1 MNISINWIREFVDLP
16 EEIGSELGKRFT
28 LSTCEVEDIAVINE
42 HLQRVVIAEIVKID
56 DHPNSDKLHLVT
68 VNKGKESQQVVCG
81 APNVRVGMKV
91 PFAPLGT
98 TLPGGLTLTPKEIR
112 GVVSEGM
119 LCSEAELEIGSDDS
133 GLKEFPADAPV
144 GVSLAE
150 YLNRPADILFDI
162 DNKSIT
168 HRPDLWAQY
177 GMARE
182 FAAVFKKPLRNPYNG
197 EWQQKLESRLGKG
210 CAPVSVTVDDDSACK
225 IYCGLYVKNVKIGE
239 SPDWM
244 KARLNACGVRS
255 INNMVDIS
263 NYVMLELGIPNHI
276 FDASQIAGS
285 RIHVRRA
292 GTEQTFVTLDE
303 TERQILPRDTMIC
316 DAEKP
321 VAIAGIMGGL
331 ASGVKDSTTD
341 VFIEVANF
349 TDAEIRKTSTRLG
362 LRSDSSIRYEKSLD
376 SQLVRRSSLRILDLI
391 LQLCPEAEPVGP
403 QVIAGRDHVPYRPLV
418 IELSCDKIRSVLGTA
433 FPSDD
438 EIMAILERLDFAVE
452 NRNGLLSVTVPS
464 YRATKDVECDADI
477 IEEVGRIVGFDNI
490 TPHAPLTRIEAVRLS
505 LPKQLHR
512 RIQDFLVLQG
522 QALEVMTYPMIGEK
536 LLKKVQWPDMNE
548 GLVLKNAI
556 SRDNDRMRPSLIPT
570 ALQTAALNAKNFAS
584 FRFFEL
590 GRAYAGD
597 EKQFSAEKNQLVI
610 GFFDRKGDS
619 FLPLLNTVEKMFDFL
634 SYPAVVSETGGHNT
648 VLPKEWSGVHPY
660 EYADIRVMGKPCGA
674 VFTVHP
680 SLSGDLKIRGK
691 LALAVVDLSEFENT
705 KPKDKV
711 KYKPLPKYPGSL
723 FDCTVIV
730 PRSAAAAEPL
740 RALKGIKYKEL
751 ESIRLVGV
759 FLPEDPDVKWVT
771 LRASFLDPEKTLDG
785 AFLEEAQNRIVA
797 ELAKA
802 GFPLKS

>member
-16 EEIGSELGKRFT
+16 EEVGSELGRRFT
-28 LSTCEVEDIAVINE
+28 LSTCEVENITVVNR
-42 HLQRVVIAEIVKID
+42 HLQNVIVAEIIKID
-56 DHPNSDKLHLVT
+56 NHPHSDKLHLVT

-91 PFAPLGT
+91 PFAPVGT
-98 TLPGGLTLTPKEIR
+98 VLPGGFTLTPKEIR

-133 GLKEFPADAPV
+133 GLKEFPADAPI

-150 YLNRPADILFDI
+150 YLKRPSDIIFDI

-182 FAAVFKKPLRNPYNG
+182 FAAVFKKPLRNPFDG
-197 EWQQKLESRLGKG
+197 RWQKQLEEKLGKG
-210 CAPVSVTVDDDSACK
+210 VSPVSVTVDEDSACK
-225 IYCGLYVKNVKIGE
+225 IYCGLYVKNVTIGE

-244 KARLNACGVRS
+244 KTRLNACGVRS

-285 RIHVRRA
+285 QIHVRRA
-292 GTEQTFVTLDE
+292 GSPRTFVTLDE
-303 TERQILPRDTMIC
+303 TERQILPQDTMIC

-321 VAIAGIMGGL
+321 VAVAGIMGGL
-331 ASGVKDSTTD
+331 DSGVKETTTE

-391 LQLCPEAEPVGP
+391 LQLCPDAEPVGT
-403 QVIAGRDHVPYRPLV
+403 QVVAGRDDVPYRPLV
-418 IELSCDKIRSVLGTA
+418 IDVACDKIRAVLGTD
-433 FPSDD
+433 FPSDA
-438 EIMAILERLDFAVE
+438 EIVGILERLDFSVE
-452 NRNGLLSVTVPS
+452 NRNGLLKVTVPS
-464 YRATKDVECDADI
+464 YRATKDIECDADI

-490 TPHAPLTRIEAVRLS
+490 TPEAPLTRIGAVRLS

-512 RIQDFLVLQG
+512 KIQDFLVLEG

-536 LLKKVQWPDMNE
+536 LLKKTQWPDLNE
-548 GLVLKNAI
+548 KLILKNAI

-570 ALQTAALNAKNFAS
+570 ALQTAALNAKNFSS

-590 GRAYAGD
+590 GRTYTGD
-597 EKQFSAEKNQLVI
+597 ESRFSEEKNQLVI
-610 GFFDRKGDS
+610 GFFDRKSDP
-619 FLPLLNTVEKMFDFL
+619 FLPLLNTIEKMFDYL
-634 SYPAVVSETGGHNT
+634 SYPAVVGETGGSNT
-648 VLPKEWSGVHPY
+648 VVPKEWNGVHPY

-674 VFTVHP
+674 LFSVHP
-680 SLSGDLKIRGK
+680 SLTGDLKIRGK
-691 LALAVVDLSEFENT
+691 LALAVVDLSGFENT
-705 KPKDKV
+705 KPKEKV

-730 PRSAAAAEPL
+730 PRSVAAAEPL
-740 RALKGIKYKEL
+740 RALKTVRYKEL

-759 FLPEDPDVKWVT
+759 FYPENPEVKWVT

-797 ELAKA
+797 ELGKA
-802 GFPLKS
+802 GFPLKV

>member
-28 LSTCEVEDIAVINE
+28 LSTCEVEDISVINE
-42 HLQRVVIAEIVKID
+42 HLQKVIVAEIVKID
-56 DHPNSDKLHLVT
+56 NHPNSDKLHLVT

-98 TLPGGLTLTPKEIR
+98 TLPGGFTLTPKEIR

-150 YLNRPADILFDI
+150 YLKRPSDTIFDI

-182 FAAVFKKPLRNPYNG
+182 FAAVFKKPLRNPFDG
-197 EWQQKLESRLGKG
+197 EWQKQLEERLGKG
-210 CAPVSVTVDDDSACK
+210 ASPVSVTVDDDCACK
-225 IYCGLYVKNVKIGE
+225 IYCGLYVKNVTIGE

-276 FDASQIAGS
+276 FDASQIGGS

-292 GTEQTFVTLDE
+292 GSEQTFVTLDG
-303 TERQILPRDTMIC
+303 TEREILPRDTMIC

-321 VAIAGIMGGL
+321 VAVAGIMGGL
-331 ASGVKDSTTD
+331 DSGVKETTTE

-391 LQLCPEAEPVGP
+391 LQLCPGAEPVGS
-403 QVIAGRDHVPYRPLV
+403 QVIAGCDNVPYRPLV
-418 IELSCDKIRSVLGTA
+418 IDITCGKIRAVLGTG
-433 FPSDD
+433 FPSDA
-438 EIMAILERLDFAVE
+438 EIVDILERLDFSVE
-452 NRNGLLSVTVPS
+452 NRNGMLRVTVPS
-464 YRATKDVECDADI
+464 YRATKDIECDADI

-490 TPHAPLTRIEAVRLS
+490 TPEAPLTRIEAVRLS

-512 RIQDFLVLQG
+512 KIQDFLVLEG
-522 QALEVMTYPMIGEK
+522 RALEVMTYPMIGEK
-536 LLKKVQWPDMNE
+536 LLKKTEWPDLNE
-548 GLVLKNAI
+548 KLVLKNAI

-570 ALQTAALNAKNFAS
+570 ALQTAALNAKNFSS

-590 GRAYAGD
+590 GRAYTGD
-597 EKQFSAEKNQLVI
+597 EKNFSAEKNQLVV
-610 GFFDRKGDS
+610 GFFDRKADS
-619 FLPLLNTVEKMFDFL
+619 FLPLLNTVEKMFDYL
-634 SYPAVVSETGGHNT
+634 SYPAVIEETGGSNT

-660 EYADIRVMGKPCGA
+660 EYADIRVMGKACGA
-674 VFTVHP
+674 LFTVHP
-680 SLSGDLKIRGK
+680 SLTGSLKIRGK
-691 LALAVVDLSEFENT
+691 LALAVIDLSGFENI

-730 PRSAAAAEPL
+730 PRTAAAAETL
-740 RALKGIKYKEL
+740 RALKSVRYKEL

-771 LRASFLDPEKTLDG
+771 LRASFMDPEKTLDG

-797 ELAKA
+797 ELEKA
-802 GFPLKS
+802 GFPLKV